1 MKDGK
6 RIGWQMREA
15 FGRLVRLSIGKKI
28 LLGFISYGVLTLVL
42 ALFVLSSLEQINRI
56 NKGIVERD
64 IPLIELGDKLVETVL
79 GQQLQASRSIL
90 LKTPETSLL
99 FWKSGDEFKN
109 LVSRMGNLP
118 GGPLPLRE
126 LSVLQKEYTSLF
138 SPQSGT
144 AALSSPAGGYEEMER
159 KHEQILQLAR
169 KISAVARE
177 EQIEKRRRIS
187 EIGSKAFRVT
197 AWLSVLGILLG
208 VLTLVTARNIAGSIT
223 QLKLS
228 TREISEG
235 KFDDLPRVRSSDEL
249 GDLSQSFQEMALR
262 LKQLEATYLDANP
275 LTRLPGGVAIEQKLK
290 TLLAEEAPLAF
301 CLADL
306 RNFKAFNDRYGYA
319 RGNEVILGTAEII
332 RSAVK
337 EHGREGDFIGHVGG
351 DDLVFIVSPADYD
364 RICGNIVDNFDRQ
377 IATFY
382 DPEDRERGCIRGKTR
397 RGEEVVFPI
406 MTIAI
411 AVVTNQ
417 NRKLGNHIQIG
428 EIAAEMKNYAKNFS
442 RSIYVADQ
450 RKDSAPEA
458 EPQLNTA
465 DEQV

>member
-1 MKDGK
+1 
-6 RIGWQMREA
+6 
-15 FGRLVRLSIGKKI
+15 
-28 LLGFISYGVLTLVL
+28 
-42 ALFVLSSLEQINRI
+42 
-56 NKGIVERD
+56 
-64 IPLIELGDKLVETVL
+64 
-79 GQQLQASRSIL
+79 
-90 LKTPETSLL
+90 
-99 FWKSGDEFKN
+99 
-109 LVSRMGNLP
+109 
-118 GGPLPLRE
+118 
-126 LSVLQKEYTSLF
+126 
-138 SPQSGT
+138 
-144 AALSSPAGGYEEMER
+144 MER
-159 KHEQILQLAR
+159 KHEEILQLAR
-169 KISAVARE
+169 KISTAARE
-177 EQIEKRRRIS
+177 EQRKRGRRIS
-187 EIGSKAFRVT
+187 EIGSRAFRVT
-197 AWLSVLGILLG
+197 AWLSALGILLG

-332 RSAVK
+332 RQAVK

-364 RICGNIVDNFDRQ
+364 RICGHIVGNFDRR

-382 DPEDRERGCIRGKTR
+382 DSEDRERGCIRGKTR

-411 AVVTNQ
+411 AVVTNL
-417 NRKLGNHIQIG
+417 NRKLGNHIQVG

-458 EPQLNTA
+458 GPQ
-465 DEQV
+465 

>member
-1 MKDGK
+1 
-6 RIGWQMREA
+6 MREA

-99 FWKSGDEFKN
+99 FMKSGDEFKN

-118 GGPLPLRE
+118 GRPLPLRE

-138 SPQSGT
+138 TSQSGR
-144 AALSSPAGGYEEMER
+144 AAAPSSSSEEYEEMER
-159 KHEQILQLAR
+159 KHEQILHLAR
-169 KISAVARE
+169 KISAAARE
-177 EQIEKRRRIS
+177 EQVEKRRTIS
-187 EIGSKAFRVT
+187 EIGSRAFRVT
-197 AWLSVLGILLG
+197 AGLSTLGILLG

-364 RICGNIVDNFDRQ
+364 RICGTIVDNFDRQ

-450 RKDSAPEA
+450 RKDSTPEGGP
-458 EPQLNTA
+458 E
-465 DEQV
+465 

>member
-1 MKDGK
+1 
-6 RIGWQMREA
+6 
-15 FGRLVRLSIGKKI
+15 
-28 LLGFISYGVLTLVL
+28 
-42 ALFVLSSLEQINRI
+42 
-56 NKGIVERD
+56 
-64 IPLIELGDKLVETVL
+64 
-79 GQQLQASRSIL
+79 
-90 LKTPETSLL
+90 
-99 FWKSGDEFKN
+99 
-109 LVSRMGNLP
+109 
-118 GGPLPLRE
+118 
-126 LSVLQKEYTSLF
+126 
-138 SPQSGT
+138 
-144 AALSSPAGGYEEMER
+144 MER

-169 KISAVARE
+169 KISAAARE
-177 EQIEKRRRIS
+177 EQVEKRRRIS
-187 EIGSKAFRVT
+187 EIGSRAFRVT
-197 AWLSVLGILLG
+197 AWLSALGILLG

-351 DDLVFIVSPADYD
+351 MTWFLSCPRPTTIESAETSWTTLTGRSRLFTTRKTGRGDAS
-364 RICGNIVDNFDRQ
+364 G
-377 IATFY
+377 
-382 DPEDRERGCIRGKTR
+382 ERPGRGKR
-397 RGEEVVFPI
+397 WC
-406 MTIAI
+406 
-411 AVVTNQ
+411 
-417 NRKLGNHIQIG
+417 
-428 EIAAEMKNYAKNFS
+428 S
-442 RSIYVADQ
+442 RS
-450 RKDSAPEA
+450 
-458 EPQLNTA
+458 
-465 DEQV
+465 